1 MLESGGIPMNDPSET
16 GICTLLVLRHAEKD
30 GGRDPSLSSKGK
42 ERAKELARVLCGVSV
57 TRLLCTEYR
66 RTRETIEPLA
76 AAVGCEIE
84 TISADNSPEWRQ
96 ALSTIESGDC
106 VVICGHQNT
115 VPLFV
120 EAVGGNIS
128 GTEKISGHAWI
139 PGHVFD
145 RLYVVVWPSG
155 ESIPTPSA
163 KILEL
168 RYGASSDPQES

>member
-1 MLESGGIPMNDPSET
+1 MSDASKT
-16 GICTLLVLRHAEKD
+16 GICTLMVLRHAEKD
-30 GGRDPSLSSKGK
+30 AGRDPSLSTKGK
-42 ERAKELARVLCGVSV
+42 ERAKTLARLLCGVSI

-84 TISADNSPEWRQ
+84 TISAEDSPAWRK
-96 ALSTIESGDC
+96 ALSGVKAGQC

-115 VPLFV
+115 VPQFV
-120 EAVGGNIS
+120 EATGGKVSGTQQIS
-128 GTEKISGHAWI
+128 GQAWI

-145 RLYVVVWPSG
+145 RLFIVSWAASEP
-155 ESIPTPSA
+155 IPASSA
-163 KILEL
+163 VSLEL

>member
-1 MLESGGIPMNDPSET
+1 MLECGGDAMNDPAQT
-16 GICTLLVLRHAEKD
+16 GISTLLVLRHAEKE

-42 ERAKELARVLCGVSV
+42 ERAKALARLLCGVSIS
-57 TRLLCTEYR
+57 RLLCTEYR

-84 TISADNSPEWRQ
+84 TISADNSPEWRK
-96 ALSTIESGDC
+96 ALSNIGTGDC
-106 VVICGHQNT
+106 VLICGHQNT

-120 EAVGGNIS
+120 EAVGGKVS
-128 GTEKISGHAWI
+128 GTEKISGQAWI

-155 ESIPTPSA
+155 ESIPASSA
-163 KILEL
+163 KALEL
-168 RYGASSDPQES
+168 RYGASSDPQDS